1 MRPVPKSK
9 KISII
14 IIAAFL
20 LAGGAGIIRARGV
33 LRGEGLSRIV
43 ERLLEERISGGIS
56 LGAARLSIFPSP
68 GLIFVDCA
76 AGDPDRI
83 HVSARYAEVEISPWY
98 LLAGRVR
105 ISRIRLIRPFVTIN
119 VDALKAKPSGKSYV
133 LPAIEAHDACG
144 RVLYGGREIIVTGGL
159 SGEFALEKREGVR
172 VDGHALF
179 QNSFV
184 FLGNKPVLVDG
195 LIGMSGGEIRT
206 DGMRLSSTEGR
217 AGISGT
223 LSLNARPHFQGTV
236 SLEDAGFEPRGGGFR
251 APEKLLADADITLLN
266 CRYRGIA
273 ITRANAHAEYK
284 NGRLRLRGIELRV
297 PEGLVSG
304 SMELLPGRA
313 PRVDLEIML
322 HNAPLESYIRAF
334 GDSPPRLSGLLDLR
348 GRIHGGLDAP
358 SGELGLLARR
368 GRVKGYTLISRIF
381 SLLNVY
387 RILKKGRLSLSGE
400 GMEYEWMAA
409 SVSLK
414 DGIAEIR
421 SFSLDSASVQISAS
435 GVCNLTSRTM
445 DIALAVQPIET
456 LDRTIGA
463 LPLLG
468 WVLTGDSRRFVVLR
482 LRARGRI
489 EDPFVRV
496 ELVETLAAPI
506 TRSLGRVL
514 GLPLQ
519 ILTAPQKI
527 LPR

>member
-1 MRPVPKSK
+1 MRPVPTIK

-20 LAGGAGIIRARGV
+20 FAGGAGIIRAHGV
-33 LRGEGLSRIV
+33 LRGEGLSRII
-43 ERLLEERISGGIS
+43 EKLLEERISGGIS
-56 LGAARLSIFPSP
+56 LGAARLSLFPSP

-76 AGDPDRI
+76 AGDPDSF
-83 HVSARYAEVEISPWY
+83 HVSAKYAEVEISPWH

-119 VDALKAKPSGKSYV
+119 VDALKVKRSGKSYL
-133 LPAIEAHDACG
+133 LPSIEAHEACG

-159 SGEFALEKREGVR
+159 SGEFTLEKREGVR
-172 VDGHALF
+172 IDGHALF
-179 QNSFV
+179 RSSFV
-184 FLGNKPVLVDG
+184 FLGNKPFLIDG
-195 LIGMSGGEIRT
+195 LIGMSGGEIRA
-206 DGMRLSSTEGR
+206 DGMRLSGTEGR

-223 LSLNARPHFQGTV
+223 LSLGARPRFQGSV
-236 SLEDAGFEPRGGGFR
+236 SLEDAGFTPRGGGFR
-251 APEKLLADADITLLN
+251 VPENLLADADITLLN

-284 NGRLRLRGIELRV
+284 NGRLRLQGIELRV

-304 SMELLPGRA
+304 SMELPPGG
-313 PRVDLEIML
+313 PPHVDLEIML
-322 HNAPLESYIRAF
+322 HDAPLESYIRAF
-334 GDSPPRLSGLLDLR
+334 GNSPPGLSGLLDLR

-368 GRVKGYTLISRIF
+368 GRVKGYTLVSKVF

-387 RILKKGRLSLSGE
+387 RILKKRRLSLSGE

-421 SFSLDSASVQISAS
+421 NFSLDSASFQVAAT
-435 GVCNLTSRTM
+435 GVCDLTSRTM
-445 DIALAVQPIET
+445 DVAFAVQPIET

-463 LPLLG
+463 LPVVG
-468 WVLTGDSRRFVVLR
+468 WVLAGDSRRFIVLR

-489 EDPFVRV
+489 EDPLVRV

-506 TRSLGRVL
+506 TRSIGRVL

-519 ILTAPQKI
+519 ILTAPQKL